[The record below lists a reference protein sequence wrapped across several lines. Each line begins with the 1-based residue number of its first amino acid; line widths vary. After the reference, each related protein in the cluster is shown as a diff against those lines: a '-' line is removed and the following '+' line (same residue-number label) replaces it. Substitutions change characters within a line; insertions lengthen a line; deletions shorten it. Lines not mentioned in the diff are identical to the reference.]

1 ISFNHHAVIGLLFSS
16 FKCVFLSGVSCED
29 LTPVNSEQFTIEGNS
44 VTLIYNY
51 PKLSSSNYFFWYRQ
65 YSGKPPEL
73 LISHSATGAVGT
85 EKISGL
91 KVKVE
96 QKQLMMNISSAAVS
110 DSAVYYCALQPTT
123 LTGCPDLSLRQ
134 VSSFTFLLSRLLI
147 RFVKSLKSW
156 FRSLHLLL
164 MSQR

>member
-16 FKCVFLSGVSCED
+16 FKCVFLSGVSCEA

-91 KVKVE
+91 K
-96 QKQLMMNISSAAVS
+96 ISSAAVS
-110 DSAVYYCALQPTT
+110 DSAVYYCALRPTVTGNSKLCTKTFGAKSKTTSTRGTHT
-123 LTGCPDLSLRQ
+123 LFKTNTC
-134 VSSFTFLLSRLLI
+134 SFDSNDMFQS
-147 RFVKSLKSW
+147 V
-156 FRSLHLLL
+156 
-164 MSQR
+164 